1 MSIFEIIM
9 LICFGFA
16 WPFSIY
22 RSWKS
27 KSVRGKSLAF
37 LIIVLAGYLAGIL
50 HKVFFNYDNVVYLYI
65 ANFSLVSIDMALYI
79 RNRKD
84 STSCEGGDQVR
95 AFQETASRS

>member
-27 KSVRGKSLAF
+27 RSVGGKSLAF
-37 LIIVLAGYLAGIL
+37 LLIVLAGYLAGIL
-50 HKVFFNYDNVVYLYI
+50 HKIFFNYDNVIYLYI
-65 ANFSLVSIDMALYI
+65 TNLSLVSIDTALYL
-79 RNRKD
+79 RNRKEPVA
-84 STSCEGGDQVR
+84 CEGGDSGR
-95 AFQETASRS
+95 AGEAVPGS